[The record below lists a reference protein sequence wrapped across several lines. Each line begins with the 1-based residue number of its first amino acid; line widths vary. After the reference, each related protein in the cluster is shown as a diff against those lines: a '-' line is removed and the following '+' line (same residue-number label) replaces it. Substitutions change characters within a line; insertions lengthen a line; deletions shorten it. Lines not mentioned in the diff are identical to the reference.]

1 MSIKLNA
8 FSVQFSSPSLT
19 AWVTKGGPT
28 EIRELREEHGRDW
41 FFHLRDGRIYGVPT
55 GEDVDDGPGDMTEL
69 AVDEHLWVLKGR
81 IADELPNVF
90 EKYEPFRRRPFSILA
105 QNQNLVREIAKEIG
119 VSEATLRGIQIR
131 PYIELD
137 PRVVEFEEG
146 NVRVAIVMDVG
157 TRWHIHRPVDEL
169 ANLGVAIPGLVVV
182 RRQPGEGERRVAGRV
197 ASVEGDV
204 VKLAESLDD
213 IEEIAVDEVW
223 LEGSRASFSRC
234 LSTILGRRT
243 EAFEAART
251 KLTGRV
257 LSGPGLLAIMRVI
270 GEHLAKHSP
279 ISLAPGLTC
288 TVGAPVSIERRS
300 KAVASLDPVEYCFDA
315 AKSKKHQFAWAGLQQ
330 FGPYSRDTLA
340 VRSPRILVAFPA
352 RVQGR
357 VEQFLQVLQ
366 EGTLQGGRSQFSA
379 GFASTFGLRNPKFQ
393 FCSVDLSSNGNP
405 GRAYRLALESAVA
418 GSETEFQAAIVVLPD
433 EHHNLPPSTNPYLHA
448 KAFLLTNGIPTQAI
462 RTSKVT
468 RRPEQLQ
475 WILPDFCVGLYAKL
489 GGTPWSVAQ
498 DLTVNDELVL
508 GVGTAL
514 VGESRFR
521 ERQRNV
527 GITTVFRG
535 DGSYLLSNLAREC
548 SFEEYPEELRAAT
561 IQVLREVKKR
571 NGWEPGDTVRLVF
584 HHAQPMKRVDVGKIL
599 RECAAEVAGD
609 QQLQFAF
616 VTVTQDH
623 PFSVL
628 DMAQRGVR
636 KRDVLKAVHVPE
648 RGTAVQLGAFTQLVS
663 TKGPQL
669 VKGPDTPLPRPL
681 LVNLHRDSTY
691 VDLDYLTEQ
700 VLRFTSLS
708 SRSTMP
714 ARTPVSIL
722 YSHLIASLLGR
733 LAGVPQWSSAVVNTK
748 LRASRWFL

>member
-19 AWVTKGGPT
+19 AWIKRGGPT
-28 EIRELREEHGRDW
+28 EIRELREAHGGDW
-41 FFHLRDGRIYGVPT
+41 FFHLRDGRIYGVPKA
-55 GEDVDDGPGDMTEL
+55 EEVADGPGERQEL
-69 AVDEHLWVLKGR
+69 AVGDHLWVLKGR

-105 QNQNLVREIAKEIG
+105 QNRNLVREIAKEIG
-119 VSEATLRGIQIR
+119 VRSDVLRGIQIR

-137 PRVVEFEEG
+137 PRVVELEDG
-146 NVRVAIVMDVG
+146 NAQVAIVMDVG
-157 TRWHIHRPVDEL
+157 TRWHIHRPLDEL
-169 ANLGVAIPGLVVV
+169 ASLGVSIPGLVVV
-182 RRQPGEGERRVAGRV
+182 RRHPGKGERRVAGRV

-204 VKLAESLDD
+204 VRLAESLDD
-213 IEEIAVDEVW
+213 IEEIPVEDVW
-223 LEGSRASFSRC
+223 LEGSRAAFSRC
-234 LSTILGRRT
+234 LSTILGRRL
-243 EAFEAART
+243 EAFEAARSR
-251 KLTGRV
+251 LTGKV
-257 LSGPGLLAIMRVI
+257 LSGPGLMHLTRII

-279 ISLAPGLTC
+279 ISLAPGLSC
-288 TVGAPVSIERRS
+288 EVGAPITIDRRS
-300 KAVASLDPVEYCFDA
+300 KAVAVLDPVEYCFDA
-315 AKSKKHQFAWAGLQQ
+315 AKSKKHQFAWAGLQK

-366 EGTLQGGRSQFSA
+366 EGTLQGGRSQFPS
-379 GFASTFGLRNPKFQ
+379 GFASTFALRNPKFQ
-393 FCSVDLSSNGNP
+393 FCAVDLSAGGNP
-405 GRAYRLALESAVA
+405 GRAYRLALESAVGA
-418 GSETEFQAAIVVLPD
+418 SDTDFQAAIVVLAD
-433 EHHNLPPSTNPYLHA
+433 EHQNLPASTNPYLHA

-548 SFEEYPEELRAAT
+548 SFEEYPDELRAAT

-584 HHAQPMKRVDVGKIL
+584 HHAQPMKRVDVGRIL
-599 RECAAEVAGD
+599 RDCADEVAGE

-628 DMAQRGVR
+628 DMAQGGVR
-636 KRDVLKAVHVPE
+636 KRDTVKAVHVPE
-648 RGTAVQLGAFTQLVS
+648 RGTVVQLGSHTQLVS
-663 TKGPQL
+663 TKGPRL
-669 VKGPDTPLPRPL
+669 IKGPDTPLPRPL